1 MSAQDV
7 VTVSVAVLVPVV
19 TAAAGVVSLRAQDRR
34 VRRSRAGRRRLA
46 FEDATR
52 QVAFAAE
59 WWKAKQ
65 LVAATPEAL
74 QGPTAVANDWLD
86 EASARVTAAEQADID
101 EETRVSVSRL
111 LLLYRF
117 HRWSA
122 KAIRIGFYAALAF
135 MATVITVVLN
145 DAESREAVGFNIW
158 ALTSSAMLALFLRFW
173 AVSADS
179 PDSPD
184 QR

>member
-1 MSAQDV
+1 M

-19 TAAAGVVSLRAQDRR
+19 TAAAGMVGLRAQDRQ

-52 QVAFAAE
+52 QVAFATE

-65 LVAATPEAL
+65 LTASTPEAL
-74 QGPTAVANDWLD
+74 QDPTEVANSWLD
-86 EASARVTAAEQADID
+86 EASARVSAAEQADTD
-101 EETRVSVSRL
+101 EEPSVSVSRL

-117 HRWSA
+117 HRRSA
-122 KAIRIGFYAALAF
+122 KAIRIGFYAALGF
-135 MATVITVVLN
+135 MGSVITVVLN
-145 DAESREAVGFNIW
+145 DAESREDVGFNVW
-158 ALTSSAMLALFLRFW
+158 VLASSGMLALFLRFW

-179 PDSPD
+179 PD

>member
-1 MSAQDV
+1 MSTQDM

-52 QVAFAAE
+52 QVAFATE

-65 LVAATPEAL
+65 LTAGTPEAL
-74 QGPTAVANDWLD
+74 QNPTAVANGWLD
-86 EASARVTAAEQADID
+86 EASARVSAAEQAATD
-101 EETRVSVSRL
+101 EESHVSVSRL
-111 LLLYRF
+111 LLFYRF
-117 HRWSA
+117 HRRSA
-122 KAIRIGFYAALAF
+122 KAIRIGFYAALGF
-135 MATVITVVLN
+135 MTSVITVVMN
-145 DAESREAVGFNIW
+145 DAESRKDVGFNVWIL
-158 ALTSSAMLALFLRFW
+158 ASSGILALFLRFW

-179 PDSPD
+179 PD